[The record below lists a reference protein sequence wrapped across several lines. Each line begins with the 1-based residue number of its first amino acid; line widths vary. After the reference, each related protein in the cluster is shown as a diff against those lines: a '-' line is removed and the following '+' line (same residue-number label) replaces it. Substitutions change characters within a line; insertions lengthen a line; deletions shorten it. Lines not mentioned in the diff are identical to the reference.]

1 MPDRPWTDEYTL
13 LCEKCGYVIEGLDPS
28 GNCPECGKPIAESL
42 PERRVGTPWQQ
53 SPGVGSL
60 VRTWWMTMRHPVR
73 TLDVMWFEEHPGLSP
88 AMASSAYSTIILAV
102 FVLIGM
108 IPGAIDPVSG
118 MTDLVGTM
126 IFTTSITA
134 VIAFLLTQ
142 VYFVL
147 TLIEAK
153 GLRVIGHTRG
163 FRITDNIAWAIVGHG
178 ALGWAIVNSS
188 VIVLAICELLLS
200 GLKMSRPDQFSLISI
215 ALGITTVLFGFL
227 FFETFAY
234 LGLRRLKFANRVR
247 PSAASDVA
255 TTRVE
260 GAL

>member
-13 LCEKCGYVIEGLDPS
+13 LCEKCGYVIEGLDQA
-28 GNCPECGKPIAESL
+28 GNCPECGKPIVESL
-42 PERRVGTPWQQ
+42 PERRIGTPWQQ
-53 SPGVGSL
+53 SPSVGSL
-60 VRTWWMTMRHPVR
+60 VRTWWMTLRHPVR
-73 TLDVMWFEEHPGLSP
+73 TLDVIWFEEHPGLSP

-118 MTDLVGTM
+118 MTDLVGTT
-126 IFTTSITA
+126 ILTVIIVA

-178 ALGWAIVNSS
+178 ALGWAIVNAS
-188 VIVLAICELLLS
+188 VIVLVLSELLLS
-200 GLKMSRPDQFSLISI
+200 GLKLPHTDQLSLISI

-247 PSAASDVA
+247 PPAASEG
-255 TTRVE
+255 TETRIE
-260 GAL
+260 NAL